1 MGYVK
6 TNIDG
11 YVKDPTNGAIIN
23 TNDSE
28 YISYKTKIG
37 LALENRE
44 LKKRIST
51 LEDDIQMIKEML
63 GKK

>member
-1 MGYVK
+1 MKFIK
-6 TNIDG
+6 TNVDG

-28 YISYKTKIG
+28 YHSYKTKIN
-37 LALENRE
+37 LAIENKE
-44 LKKRIST
+44 LKKRIAS

-63 GKK
+63 GKQ